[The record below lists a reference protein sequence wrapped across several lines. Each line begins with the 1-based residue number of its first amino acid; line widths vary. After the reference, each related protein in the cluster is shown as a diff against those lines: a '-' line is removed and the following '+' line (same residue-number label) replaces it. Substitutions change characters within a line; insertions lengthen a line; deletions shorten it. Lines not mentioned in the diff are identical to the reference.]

1 MINGLA
7 GSGRDPV
14 GDGKMASYNALKQKV
29 LADERQK
36 KLDERARIDQNPAS
50 ASGQKERKGISKPI
64 TAVTCQG

>member
-36 KLDERARIDQNPAS
+36 KLDERARGSIRTRLQRL
-50 ASGQKERKGISKPI
+50 GRRKEKAFPNRS
-64 TAVTCQG
+64 QL